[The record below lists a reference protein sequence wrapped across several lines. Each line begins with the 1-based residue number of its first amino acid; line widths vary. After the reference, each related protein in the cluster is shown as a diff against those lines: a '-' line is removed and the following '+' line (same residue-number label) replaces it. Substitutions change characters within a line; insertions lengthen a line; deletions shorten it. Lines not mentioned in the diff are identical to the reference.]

1 MLRPLTTRLAR
12 RGLVVFAAAFVLL
25 EIIESYLRPT
35 TADGVHFQAWSSE
48 TLMQSV
54 SVRELREAPLE
65 TLWNLHVQPP
75 LHSAI
80 RAVFAGLHGDRPWGD
95 LVNDVDRDLYHVWA
109 LASAALAALVFA
121 WLRKLGL
128 PRALA
133 AMLSLIWFLHPA
145 NLGYA
150 TLLDSTLLSALMTVW
165 IIYEVWRLSHEPRG
179 SLVPLGCAVLL
190 AYFTRSL
197 YQWPF
202 VAVILG
208 SLALLKVP
216 RRNLVA
222 FGAVLVTVVGLYSLK
237 QALLFG
243 TVATSTLRG
252 TNLVNGIG
260 AKCEVAAPGQP
271 APRPPSSASVL
282 LLPQKTDGSS
292 NLNHLARLDAEREL
306 LACFRRNLAERPL
319 ASLWTA
325 WKSNF
330 EIYIRPSSA
339 YFPNPIVDRA
349 AWRRPFDDVFSR
361 DNLLWISFV
370 AALLTAA
377 RMRRRPRAALAV
389 LLPVAYVFAVS
400 VTAEHGENMRFK
412 FFLEPALFVWWAASA
427 YLAARDLH
435 RMWRL
440 AREVPPTLS
449 AARGG

>member
-1 MLRPLTTRLAR
+1 
-12 RGLVVFAAAFVLL
+12 VLL
-25 EIIESYLRPT
+25 EIIESYVRPT

-54 SVRELREAPLE
+54 SVRELRESPLE
-65 TLWNLHVQPP
+65 TLWYLHVQPP
-75 LHSAI
+75 VHNAI

-109 LASAALAALVFA
+109 LASAALAALVFV

-165 IIYEVWRLSHEPRG
+165 IIYEVWSLSLAPRG
-179 SLVPLGCAVLL
+179 SLLPLGCAVLL

-208 SLALLKVP
+208 SLLLLKVP

-237 QALLFG
+237 QELLFG

-260 AKCEVAAPGQP
+260 AKCEPP
-271 APRPPSSASVL
+271 ASGPSGAHARPSPAVL
-282 LLPQKTDGSS
+282 TRPQKTDGST
-292 NLNHLARLDAEREL
+292 NLNHLDRLDAEREL
-306 LACFRRNLAERPL
+306 MACFRRTLAERPL
-319 ASLWTA
+319 TALWTA
-325 WKSNF
+325 WKDNF

-339 YFPNPIVDRA
+339 YWPNPIVDHA
-349 AWRRPFDDVFSR
+349 AWRRPFDDTFSK
-361 DNLLWISFV
+361 DNLLWISFF
-370 AALLTAA
+370 AALLTVR
-377 RMRRRPRAALAV
+377 RMRRRPRAALAM

-412 FFLEPALFVWWAASA
+412 FFLEPAVFVWWAASA
-427 YLAARDLH
+427 YFTARDLH

-440 AREVPPTLS
+440 AREAPPSLS
-449 AARGG
+449 EARGG

>member
-1 MLRPLTTRLAR
+1 MRPLTTRLAG
-12 RGLVVFAAAFVLL
+12 RGLVVFAVAFVLL

-54 SVRELREAPLE
+54 SVRELRAAPLE
-65 TLWNLHVQPP
+65 TLWYLHVQPP
-75 LHSAI
+75 LHNTI
-80 RAVFAGLHGDRPWGD
+80 RAVFAGLHGERPWGD

-109 LASAALAALVFA
+109 LASAALAALVFV
-121 WLRKLGL
+121 WLRRLGL

-133 AMLSLIWFLHPA
+133 EMLSLIWFLHPA

-150 TLLDSTLLSALMTVW
+150 TLLDSTLLSALLTAW
-165 IIYEVWRLSHEPRG
+165 IIYEVWRLSRKPRG

-208 SLALLKVP
+208 SLLLVKVP

-222 FGAVLVTVVGLYSLK
+222 FGAVVVTVVGLYSLK
-237 QALLFG
+237 QKLLFG

-260 AKCEVAAPGQP
+260 AKCEPAAPTPPEPHARSSP
-271 APRPPSSASVL
+271 AVL
-282 LLPQKTDGSS
+282 VLPQKTDGST
-292 NLNHLARLDAEREL
+292 NFNHVDRLGTEREL
-306 LACFRRNLAERPL
+306 LACFRRTLAERPL
-319 ASLWTA
+319 TALWTA
-325 WKSNF
+325 WKDNF
-330 EIYIRPSSA
+330 EIYMRPSSA
-339 YFPNPIVDRA
+339 YWPNPIVDRA

-361 DNLLWISFV
+361 DKLLWISFV
-370 AALLTAA
+370 AALLTAG

-412 FFLEPALFVWWAASA
+412 FFLEPALYVWWAASA
-427 YLAARDLH
+427 YFSARYFQ
-435 RMWRL
+435 RVWRL
-440 AREVPPTLS
+440 AREAPPSLL